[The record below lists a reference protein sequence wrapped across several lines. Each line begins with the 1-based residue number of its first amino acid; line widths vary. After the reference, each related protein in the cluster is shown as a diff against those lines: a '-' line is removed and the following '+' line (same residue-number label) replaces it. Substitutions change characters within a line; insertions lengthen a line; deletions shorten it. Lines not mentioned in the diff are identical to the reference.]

1 MDSICLAVGALILGI
16 IAYLLWKRPLRGAHV
31 QRDPT
36 LVQPVGSY
44 DPGSDSFY
52 CIFCDG
58 GTTRSGNIPDDR

>member
-44 DPGSDSFY
+44 DPGSDSFLLHLLRGRH
-52 CIFCDG
+52 DAQ
-58 GTTRSGNIPDDR
+58 REHSR